1 MAGGANFSLLTD
13 LYQLTM
19 AQAYFRERRMGSATF
34 SLFIRSYPPNRG
46 YFVAAGLQDVLEF
59 LEDFAFE
66 PAAINFL
73 AEQKLF
79 SEDFLNFLPTLR
91 FTGQV
96 WAIPEGRVCF
106 TDEPLLELTAPIV
119 EAQIA
124 ETFVINQIHLQ
135 TLIASKAAR
144 CVHGAGGRPV
154 VDFALRRT
162 HGSDAGMKV
171 ARASYLAGFVGTS
184 NVLAGQRYRIP
195 VVGTMAHS
203 FVSSFEQEIDAFRA
217 YVASFPKNA
226 ILLIDTYDTMEGA
239 RHAAEVGREMAE
251 RGEKLIGVRIDSG
264 DLAAQAREV
273 RKIFDDAALPE
284 VKIIGS
290 GGLDEFDLL
299 AMSASNTP
307 YDSYGVGTKMGTSA
321 DAPWTDMSYKL
332 VEYGDQPMLKLSP
345 GKLSCP
351 GKKQVFRQ
359 RDGEGNFQR
368 DLLGLRDEGIGGE
381 KLLKEVMRDGKILG
395 PQPSLTE
402 SRATFAADFASLP
415 REVKAIH
422 NPRRYDVDFTAK
434 LMNLRDQTAARVVR
448 S

>member
-1 MAGGANFSLLTD
+1 
-13 LYQLTM
+13 
-19 AQAYFRERRMGSATF
+19 
-34 SLFIRSYPPNRG
+34 
-46 YFVAAGLQDVLEF
+46 
-59 LEDFAFE
+59 
-66 PAAINFL
+66 
-73 AEQKLF
+73 
-79 SEDFLNFLPTLR
+79 
-91 FTGQV
+91 
-96 WAIPEGRVCF
+96 
-106 TDEPLLELTAPIV
+106 
-119 EAQIA
+119 
-124 ETFVINQIHLQ
+124 
-135 TLIASKAAR
+135 
-144 CVHGAGGRPV
+144 
-154 VDFALRRT
+154 
-162 HGSDAGMKV
+162 
-171 ARASYLAGFVGTS
+171 
-184 NVLAGQRYRIP
+184 
-195 VVGTMAHS
+195 
-203 FVSSFEQEIDAFRA
+203 VSSFEQEIDAFRA

-290 GGLDEFDLL
+290 GGLDEVDLL

-321 DAPWTDMSYKL
+321 DAPWADMCYKL

-448 S
+448 SGVEEKKPS